1 MITLLSPRVG
11 VFVSNCYSIIM
22 QRFGFSFALELRRLR
37 KKEPATSS
45 PVSAEP
51 EDFWLFSSSFP
62 HFLASLFHFNTQY
75 TQCQRYVQLTIRT
88 E

>member
-1 MITLLSPRVG
+1 VITLLPPRVG

-45 PVSAEP
+45 PVRAEP
-51 EDFWLFSSSFP
+51 EDFWLFLFLFP
-62 HFLASLFHFNTQY
+62 SLFGFSLSLQHTVY
-75 TQCQRYVQLTIRT
+75 TMSEVRPAHYPD
-88 E
+88 